1 MKNFIMK
8 KPFFFSVSCLSIL
21 GFTLRFILLGTN
33 VDPISGFYQN
43 DFGIWRILF
52 IAVMLI
58 TFAFGFFWLRN
69 VKLKA
74 LIPIN
79 MSFDFAPLFKERI
92 FFAIVTV
99 GFAVNTFYEIYRIS
113 NPLKTLLLPQN
124 SSLFAAIAAVLSAA
138 SLMFFIVVSFLI
150 DNQKIGSSAFSIV
163 MVAWTIFRILK
174 DFISFTTVF
183 YISKNLLDIVYLCLL
198 LITLFSLSRILAKA
212 DTAKGYKY
220 FTILAPVT
228 ISLGFVLS
236 IPAILGFV
244 CGFDAVSTSDAFMHF
259 VDMTLSIFL
268 LRVSMHLYKEA

>member
-1 MKNFIMK
+1 MK

-21 GFTLRFILLGTN
+21 GFALRFILLGTN

-174 DFISFTTVF
+174 DFISFTTIF

-236 IPAILGFV
+236 IPAIL
-244 CGFDAVSTSDAFMHF
+244 AVLKSPFTS
-259 VDMTLSIFL
+259 SN
-268 LRVSMHLYKEA
+268 